1 MQLITLCCFAVSLE
15 YCSDAEYSGPAYA
28 GRAEYSGPAYA
39 CRDDRPHS
47 VAKWL
52 KGTALILCVE
62 AGIGPDMVHW
72 LFGPPLLS
80 GRDNKGPYEWSYYD
94 LGVTV
99 YFPPR
104 LFKNAGQY
112 ERLNGNIGP

>member
-28 GRAEYSGPAYA
+28 S
-39 CRDDRPHS
+39 RDGGPHS
-47 VAKWL
+47 VVEWL
-52 KGTALILCVE
+52 KGTALVLCVE
-62 AGIGPDMVHW
+62 AGIGPDMVQR
-72 LFGPPLLS
+72 LFGPPFLS
-80 GRDNKGPYEWSYYD
+80 CRENKGPHEWWYAD

-99 YFPPR
+99 NFPSR

-112 ERLNGNIGP
+112 ERLNGNIDP